1 MLLLVIKATILGVFL
16 LPPFLR
22 NKKTTYI
29 ILGSFMTV
37 KFGNF
42 RTFWKGLSSKEA
54 DQYSFFRI
62 PKVLYTNS
70 AFKNLSF
77 DAKVLYGILLDRMGL
92 SVKNSRIDSENR
104 VFIIFTVEEIMET
117 LNVSNKTAGKIG
129 SVIKSL

>member
-42 RTFWKGLSSKEA
+42 RTFWKGLS
-54 DQYSFFRI
+54 I
-62 PKVLYTNS
+62 KVFCIIS
-70 AFKNLSF
+70 
-77 DAKVLYGILLDRMGL
+77 ILVVMMG
-92 SVKNSRIDSENR
+92 VEP
-104 VFIIFTVEEIMET
+104 TVENFRDSRFAVKQHHRMER
-117 LNVSNKTAGKIG
+117 KTGLEPATPDLEGRCSTK
-129 SVIKSL
+129 